1 MKISVDGD
9 SAPLGGDLN
18 WQVRLS
24 QMPIPLSIENNPIL
38 LRALN
43 TLIEEGRIEP
53 NLGIELYSISN
64 LNSLF
69 TLANMVKKSRFENQI
84 FFNQNL
90 HVNTT
95 NICVLA
101 CRFCA
106 FRKGPRHEDAYELS
120 VEEYLHR
127 IEPYSSSI
135 DEVHSVGGLHPVWD
149 VTHYEELYR
158 TAKAKFPHIHI
169 KSLTAVEIKHLSK
182 RSNLTVKETL
192 QRLKNSG
199 LDSIPGGG
207 AEILV
212 DKIRDRICRGKE
224 SSNEYLNIHKEAHNL
239 GIPTNC
245 TMLFGTIETIHD
257 RIVHL
262 DLLRQL
268 QDETNGFQCFVPYPF
283 LPDYSRLPEAQ
294 LASSNEILRMIAIS
308 RLMLDN
314 IPHIKAYRMNIGDD
328 IAQLALLSGAD
339 DIDGTVGHEEIMHS
353 AGSTTALDSSNQDLI
368 RLINETGQIA
378 VRRNTIYSKFDIE
391 NVQVTVY
398 KPLPLLV

>member
-1 MKISVDGD
+1 MKISVDSD

>member
-1 MKISVDGD
+1 MEISVDGD
-9 SAPLGGDLN
+9 SVPLGGDLN

-24 QMPIPLSIENNPIL
+24 QMPVPLSIENNPIL

-43 TLIEEGRIEP
+43 SLIVEGRIET
-53 NLGIELYSISN
+53 NLGLELYSVSN

-69 TLANMVKKSRFENQI
+69 TLANMVKHSRFENQI

-127 IEPYSSSI
+127 IEPFSSSI

-158 TAKAKFPHIHI
+158 SAKAKFPHIHI

-224 SSNEYLNIHKEAHNL
+224 SSNEYLNIHKEAHSL

-245 TMLFGTIETIHD
+245 TMLFGTIETIQD

-378 VRRNTIYSKFDIE
+378 VKRNTVYSKFKIE
-391 NVQVTVY
+391 NAQVTVSNS
-398 KPLPLLV
+398 LPLLV

>member
-53 NLGIELYSISN
+53 NLGLELYSISN

-149 VTHYEELYR
+149 ITHYEELYR

-391 NVQVTVY
+391 NLQVTVY
-398 KPLPLLV
+398 KPLPLLA